1 MCQDMSHHDHFCFAE
16 KAALAYNAGMN
27 RILPMV
33 LSLALGGCLAVD
45 VNVGS
50 HRGDYAEKVV
60 DGNSDAKAK
69 IAILDVE
76 GVLSS
81 EQSESLFGSKESGVV
96 SFVEKLK
103 LAEADPDVKAVLVRI
118 DSPGGDVTT
127 SDILYHELAGFKA
140 RKKVPVVAA
149 FMGVAASGGYYLASA
164 ADAIVAHPTSITGSI
179 GVISIHVSL
188 AGLLDKIG
196 VKVEALK
203 SGPNKDMGSPFR
215 AMTDDDRKL
224 LQALIDQF
232 YARFVSV
239 VAEGRKGRLDEAQVK
254 ALADG
259 RVYTAQQ
266 ALDAKLVDKVG
277 YLADAVAEAKAR
289 AGLDQAKLVIYSRR
303 PGRIENAYSSTPSA
317 ETFATGDLEQ
327 ARKLLGFHCY
337 YLWEPYLL
345 GK

>member
-1 MCQDMSHHDHFCFAE
+1 
-16 KAALAYNAGMN
+16 MN
-27 RILPMV
+27 RLLATLLCLP
-33 LSLALGGCLAVD
+33 LGGCLAVD
-45 VNVGS
+45 VNLGS

-60 DGNSDAKAK
+60 DGAADAKAK
-69 IAILDVE
+69 IAMIDVE

-81 EQSESLFGSKESGVV
+81 EQSESIFGSKESQVV

-127 SDILYHELAGFKA
+127 SDILYHELAAFKA

-149 FMGVAASGGYYLASA
+149 FMGIAASGGYYLASA

-179 GVISIHVSL
+179 GVISLHISL
-188 AGLLDKIG
+188 AGLLEKIG
-196 VKVEALK
+196 VKVVALK

-215 AMTDDDRKL
+215 EMTDADRKL
-224 LQALIDQF
+224 LQSLIDQF
-232 YARFVSV
+232 YGRFVSV
-239 VAEGRKGRLDEAQVK
+239 VAEGRKGRLSEADVRT
-254 ALADG
+254 LADG
-259 RVYTAQQ
+259 RVYTAQE
-266 ALDAKLVDKVG
+266 ALQAKLVDRVG
-277 YLADAVAEAKAR
+277 YLADAVSEVKTR
-289 AGLDQAKLVIYSRR
+289 AGIDQAKLVLYSRR
-303 PGRIENAYSSTPSA
+303 PGRIDNAYSSAPSA
-317 ETFATGDLEQ
+317 ETFGTGDLEQ

>member
-1 MCQDMSHHDHFCFAE
+1 M
-16 KAALAYNAGMN
+16 K
-27 RILPMV
+27 R
-33 LSLALGGCLAVD
+33 LALGALCLALVGCVAVD
-45 VNVGS
+45 VNLGS
-50 HRGDYAEKVV
+50 RRGDYTEKVV
-60 DGNSDAKAK
+60 DGDADAKAK
-69 IAILDVE
+69 IALIDVE

-81 EQSESLFGSKESGVV
+81 EQSESLFGSKESQVV
-96 SFVEKLK
+96 AMVEKLK
-103 LAEADPDVKAVLVRI
+103 LAEADPDVKAVVVRV

-127 SDILYHELAGFKA
+127 SDILYHELAGFKS

-179 GVISIHVSL
+179 GVISLHVSL

-215 AMTDDDRKL
+215 AITDEDRKL

-232 YARFVSV
+232 YARFVGV
-239 VAEGRKGRLDEAQVK
+239 VAEGRKGRLTEAEVRT
-254 ALADG
+254 LADG

-266 ALDAKLVDKVG
+266 ALEAKLVDRIG
-277 YLADAVAEAKAR
+277 YLGDAVAEAKTRAR
-289 AGLDQAKLVIYSRR
+289 VDQAKVVLYSRR
-303 PGRIENAYSSTPSA
+303 PGRIDNVYSASPGA
-317 ETFATGDLEQ
+317 EAFGTGDLEQ

>member
-1 MCQDMSHHDHFCFAE
+1 MNRRILSLCCV
-16 KAALAYNAGMN
+16 ALA
-27 RILPMV
+27 
-33 LSLALGGCLAVD
+33 GCID
-45 VNVGS
+45 VNVDI
-50 HRGDYAEKVV
+50 GDRRSDYTEKVV
-60 DGNSDAKAK
+60 DGSADAKGK
-69 IAILDVE
+69 IVLLDVE
-76 GVLSS
+76 GVLTS
-81 EQSESLFGSKESGVV
+81 EHSESIFGSKESQVV
-96 SFVEKLK
+96 ALVDKLK

-127 SDILYHELAGFKA
+127 SDILYHELAAFKS

-179 GVISIHVSL
+179 GVISIQVSL
-188 AGLLDKIG
+188 AGLLEKIG
-196 VKVEALK
+196 VKVDALK
-203 SGPNKDMGSPFR
+203 SGVYKDMGSPFR

-239 VAEGRKGRLDEAQVK
+239 VVEGRKGRLTEAQVK

-259 RVYTAQQ
+259 RVYTAEQ
-266 ALDAKLVDKVG
+266 ALDAKLVDRVG
-277 YLADAVAEAKAR
+277 YLTDAIAEVKSR

-303 PGRIENAYSSTPSA
+303 PGRIDNVYSGTPNA

>member
-1 MCQDMSHHDHFCFAE
+1 M
-16 KAALAYNAGMN
+16 KIAALAALG
-27 RILPMV
+27 
-33 LSLALGGCLAVD
+33 LALGGCVAVD
-45 VNVGS
+45 VNLGAR
-50 HRGDYAEKVV
+50 RGDYTEKVV
-60 DGNSDAKAK
+60 DGAPDARAK
-69 IAILDVE
+69 IALIDVE

-81 EQSESLFGSKESGVV
+81 EQSDSLFGSKESQVV
-96 SFVEKLK
+96 ALVEKLK
-103 LAEADPDVKAVLVRI
+103 LAEADPDVKAVLVRV

-127 SDILYHELAGFKA
+127 SDILYHELSGFKK

-164 ADAIVAHPTSITGSI
+164 ADVIVAHPTSITGSI
-179 GVISIHVSL
+179 GVISLHISL

-203 SGPNKDMGSPFR
+203 SGANKDMGSPFR
-215 AMTDDDRKL
+215 AMTEDDRKL
-224 LQALIDQF
+224 FQALIDQF

-239 VAEGRKGRLDEAQVK
+239 VAEGRRGRLTEAEVRT
-254 ALADG
+254 LADG

-266 ALDAKLVDKVG
+266 ALEAKLVDRVG
-277 YLADAVAEAKAR
+277 YLADAIAEAKSR
-289 AGLDQAKLVIYSRR
+289 AGVDQAKVVLYSRR
-303 PGRIENAYSSTPSA
+303 PSRIDNAYSASTSA
-317 ETFATGDLEQ
+317 EAFGTGDLEQ